1 MFDILLF
8 LLFYFCEK
16 FELPAKMPRRL
27 DPKDPNVLVRNN
39 LGASK
44 LSNKRPFNPRNSNN
58 ETPTPNSV
66 TGRSS
71 MVVSGIFGGI
81 FMLVVL
87 FVCFLVTHFE
97 TNRHLRDITQNI
109 DKSRIGK

>member
-1 MFDILLF
+1 
-8 LLFYFCEK
+8 
-16 FELPAKMPRRL
+16 MPRRL

-39 LGASK
+39 LRSSK
-44 LSNKRPFNPRNSNN
+44 LSDKRPFNPKHPNI
-58 ETPTPNSV
+58 ETPSSPANNN
-66 TGRSS
+66 GRSN

-109 DKSRIGK
+109 DRSRIGKET